1 MPKDASTVPGVDLTN
16 PTPAQGP
23 PAGNNRPCL
32 LRLPGWRDSWP
43 ARHLLRHI
51 VAPVKDVELRHC
63 VYFLASV
70 VVAQMLEHQGATV
83 ERQAE
88 RIADLEAELCL
99 ANARAKAYQERAL
112 RLWMRRKEASR

>member
-1 MPKDASTVPGVDLTN
+1 
-16 PTPAQGP
+16 
-23 PAGNNRPCL
+23 
-32 LRLPGWRDSWP
+32 
-43 ARHLLRHI
+43 
-51 VAPVKDVELRHC
+51 
-63 VYFLASV
+63 
-70 VVAQMLEHQGATV
+70 MLEHQGATV